1 MERKKISVR
10 ICVGTACFVQGG
22 ADLLL
27 YEDFLDPYVLGL
39 CVIEGTS
46 CLGGCKSE
54 DARNKAPFVEI
65 AGVMHANVT
74 PERLKALIKEAVD
87 A

>member
-1 MERKKISVR
+1 MAQRKIVVK

-27 YEDFLDPYVLGL
+27 YEDFLEPSLL
-39 CVIEGTS
+39 ERCVIEGTG
-46 CLGGCKSE
+46 CLGGCKVQ
-54 DARNKAPFVEI
+54 DAKSGAPFVEVD
-65 AGVMHANVT
+65 GNVHANVT
-74 PERLKALIKEAVD
+74 VDRLRQLIKEAID

>member
-1 MERKKISVR
+1 MGQKKIFVK

-27 YEDFLDPYVLGL
+27 YEDFIDPQVLGL
-39 CVIEGTS
+39 CAIEGTS

-54 DARNKAPFVEI
+54 HARSKAPFVEI
-65 AGVMHANVT
+65 DGVMYANVT
-74 PERLKALIKEAVD
+74 QERLRELLKEATD